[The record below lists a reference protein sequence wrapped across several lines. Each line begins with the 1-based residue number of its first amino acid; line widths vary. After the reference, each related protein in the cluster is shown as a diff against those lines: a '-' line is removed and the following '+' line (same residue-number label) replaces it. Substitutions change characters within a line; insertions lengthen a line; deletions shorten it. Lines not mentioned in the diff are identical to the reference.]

1 MSRKLP
7 KRVALASKQPH
18 RTARLLLHCYGL
30 VTAAF
35 YLFLDWIAHP
45 YRRSAPLRH
54 RQPEAGVEGLPVVS
68 IIVPARNEAATIW
81 RCVRSLLLQDYPTDY
96 EVIVV
101 DDGSTDQ
108 TRAILEHL
116 AMEPAAVG
124 RLRLISLGEELPSG
138 WAGKPHALHSGASQA
153 RGTWLV
159 FTDADSFWSPQT
171 LRLTLGEALAQ
182 GLDLL
187 SLVPEQV
194 IADGWNRLT
203 LPLALMGMSLQFP
216 PPLVNQPCSPLATAN
231 GQYILLRRSV
241 YEALGGYAHPA
252 LRHSPLDDRDLA
264 ALVKR
269 HGYRLALCD
278 GRGLLRVQMY
288 RGLPALW
295 RGWRKTIFVGS
306 GGLPFMVAA
315 LLGLPLVVVGPFL
328 LPLLLWLGRNW
339 WRRQGVGT
347 AEALLVSCLTL
358 FPLLAYRRSLD
369 QSLGLPWYQALAH
382 PLAGL
387 LFMGILAQACWRKL
401 TGRGVEWRGRLYGA
415 SPRTATHKL
424 TAPRRPAGPDAGQR

>member
-203 LPLALMGMSLQFP
+203 LPWPSWA
-216 PPLVNQPCSPLATAN
+216 
-231 GQYILLRRSV
+231 
-241 YEALGGYAHPA
+241 
-252 LRHSPLDDRDLA
+252 
-264 ALVKR
+264 
-269 HGYRLALCD
+269 
-278 GRGLLRVQMY
+278 
-288 RGLPALW
+288 
-295 RGWRKTIFVGS
+295 
-306 GGLPFMVAA
+306 
-315 LLGLPLVVVGPFL
+315 
-328 LPLLLWLGRNW
+328 
-339 WRRQGVGT
+339 
-347 AEALLVSCLTL
+347 
-358 FPLLAYRRSLD
+358 
-369 QSLGLPWYQALAH
+369 
-382 PLAGL
+382 
-387 LFMGILAQACWRKL
+387 
-401 TGRGVEWRGRLYGA
+401 
-415 SPRTATHKL
+415 
-424 TAPRRPAGPDAGQR
+424 